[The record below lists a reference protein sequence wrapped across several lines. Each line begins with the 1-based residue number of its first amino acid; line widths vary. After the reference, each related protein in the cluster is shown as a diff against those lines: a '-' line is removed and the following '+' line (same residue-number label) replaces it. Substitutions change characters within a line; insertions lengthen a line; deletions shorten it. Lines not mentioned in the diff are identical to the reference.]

1 MNPDRNHAYVLPDDS
16 VYIVN
21 HAGSRVI
28 RLSSS
33 SGNQLF
39 DEVSDGL
46 EIVTLNKVKFLRV
59 KVGDGLKINTD
70 GKIILDPAKK
80 YVLPAATAATLGGV
94 KIGEY
99 LTIEKDGKVS
109 LNYQDLKKKLQP
121 KWNAKKDEDGHIE
134 NKPFEK
140 ISDDFE
146 VIDDELKLKDEFKTT
161 NWSDVENK
169 PFEKIGKGLDTT
181 DDGTL
186 QVIVNAEDLGVQR
199 KLEAGQGIVINEEDN
214 ENPVIS
220 VSEDYSTKADL
231 KKHVDDK
238 ENPHGVTAHQV
249 GSLTKEE
256 SYANVIDQVIGK
268 EKVQTKISIDFLDK
282 ITGSDVEN
290 PNWSGALLGSNSLP
304 TPNLFKSEVVQE
316 RYNSLMYL
324 DQKIVW
330 ASGGAANQS
339 PCLLVKWNIIEILKR
354 QLTESFFIDRGA
366 ITLQQQIETA
376 RMIFTV
382 INPSVWGYGV
392 SATGNKLNYRVW
404 VNNNSW
410 GGTRSNN
417 TSTIAKMEYTST
429 GNATNNYI
437 SDDGFLYALVYSEPS
452 DGTSS
457 STIYVDYAR
466 LDLTLELSARD
477 HIEYMIAA
485 NHVENLATQEEAE
498 LGENNTKTMTPLRV
512 IQAIAK
518 WISGKYI
525 SVTGD
530 ETVIG
535 IKNFMNGLKSKGK
548 NVLIQEG
555 EKIFDHTSQTD
566 SAIKSGIIRFK
577 RYGDWV
583 LVNFNFQCGETNIA
597 SGGDLISSLEL
608 DIIPSGAV
616 QVDVTFDKALTI
628 ETSGK
633 VTALWGLDANK
644 YYVGSATYFAKNKL

>member
-1 MNPDRNHAYVLPDDS
+1 MIRAEATAPVNTGVVFWSHDRGTAKFMFKLKKDGVNQSLPKGTLIPISLDFVMGDVKGKHIYHATIEDAVEGIVSIILKDNILWFQGKVTGSIYIELPDSRSLDT
-16 VYIVN
+16 
-21 HAGSRVI
+21 AGRFT
-28 RLSSS
+28 
-33 SGNQLF
+33 F
-39 DEVSDGL
+39 DIKRSPIDMSTPPEQHYYWDGFHEIL
-46 EIVTLNKVKFLRV
+46 E
-59 KVGDGLKINTD
+59 
-70 GKIILDPAKK
+70 
-80 YVLPAATAATLGGV
+80 
-94 KIGEY
+94 EY
-99 LTIEKDGKVS
+99 DKTIEHIRS
-109 LNYQDLKKKLQP
+109 ESKKLL
-121 KWNAKKDEDGHIE
+121 
-134 NKPFEK
+134 
-140 ISDDFE
+140 DD
-146 VIDDELKLKDEFKTT
+146 LTT
-161 NWSDVENK
+161 N
-169 PFEKIGKGLDTT
+169 
-181 DDGTL
+181 
-186 QVIVNAEDLGVQR
+186 VNNAQLKVN
-199 KLEAGQGIVINEEDN
+199 KLENDIETANTNLNNRIDEIHQKIDN
-214 ENPVIS
+214 EDVYRK
-220 VSEDYSTKADL
+220 SE
-231 KKHVDDK
+231 V
-238 ENPHGVTAHQV
+238 
-249 GSLTKEE
+249 LTKEE
-256 SYANVIDQVIGK
+256 SYANVINQVIGK

-354 QLTESFFIDRGA
+354 QLTESFFVDRGA

-376 RMIFTV
+376 RMILTV

-498 LGENNTKTMTPLRV
+498 TGEDNTKTMTPLRV
-512 IQAIAK
+512 FQSIAK
-518 WISGKYI
+518 WTKDKFISKTENESIFGVK
-525 SVTGD
+525 D
-530 ETVIG
+530 
-535 IKNFMNGLKSKGK
+535 FLNGLQVAGN
-548 NVLIQEG
+548 NVLSQNG
-555 EKIFDHTSQTD
+555 EIVFDHTSETD
-566 SAIKSGIIRFK
+566 SSIQSGIVRFK

-583 LVNFNFQCGETNIA
+583 LVNFNFQCRSTNIN
-597 SGGDLISSLEL
+597 SGGNLISVLEA
-608 DIIPSGAV
+608 DIIPSGSI
-616 QVDVTFDKALTI
+616 QVDITYDKALTI
-628 ETSGK
+628 DASGK

-644 YYVGSATYFAKNKL
+644 YYVGSAMYFAKNKL